1 MELKK
6 VTCPNCGSSEITKI
20 NGEQYKCNYCNT
32 TFLIDYDQED
42 AQIISK
48 KTDLKIHRSRMI
60 FVAVGLILALLLF
73 GGLYLSN
80 LDYTESEAV
89 QESSAKPELRLL
101 DTSDI
106 EAGIDLSEFTKAADT
121 YAQDGVKEGYTGS
134 WKRTDKPRLVGEYLL
149 NSQNDNRLIFFYEY
163 SWVKDDGESDKRYV
177 PISFDDIFM
186 TEDGRIKSD
195 YKPSVDMHLEFL
207 GNYFV
212 NGYFDLSSAYR
223 ENITAHPEYTVTEI
237 GIRNNGDGEEMTE
250 AEVIAL
256 LKERGFTDNPIT
268 TEYTA
273 DGEMIDKKEV
283 GESDETHPYY
293 QTIFLSETGEYWT
306 IIVMKGS
313 VIANPVGYNMES
325 NAHGAQLILSESEVI
340 TSYDSV
346 TNSFYESIPNESEL
360 IVKTV
365 DHIDAETLNS
375 LTVEDIEA
383 L

>member
-1 MELKK
+1 
-6 VTCPNCGSSEITKI
+6 
-20 NGEQYKCNYCNT
+20 
-32 TFLIDYDQED
+32 
-42 AQIISK
+42 
-48 KTDLKIHRSRMI
+48 
-60 FVAVGLILALLLF
+60 
-73 GGLYLSN
+73 
-80 LDYTESEAV
+80 
-89 QESSAKPELRLL
+89 
-101 DTSDI
+101 
-106 EAGIDLSEFTKAADT
+106 
-121 YAQDGVKEGYTGS
+121 
-134 WKRTDKPRLVGEYLL
+134 
-149 NSQNDNRLIFFYEY
+149 
-163 SWVKDDGESDKRYV
+163 
-177 PISFDDIFM
+177 
-186 TEDGRIKSD
+186 
-195 YKPSVDMHLEFL
+195 MHLEFL

-212 NGYFDLSSAYR
+212 YGYFDLSSAYR

-237 GIRNNGDGEEMTE
+237 EVKNSEEGEEMTE
-250 AEVIAL
+250 SEVIEL

-346 TNSFYESIPNESEL
+346 TNSFSDSIPNESEL

>member
-48 KTDLKIHRSRMI
+48 KTDLKIHRARMI
-60 FVAVGLILALLLF
+60 FVAVGLILALILF

-106 EAGIDLSEFTKAADT
+106 EAGIDLSEFTKAAYT

-212 NGYFDLSSAYR
+212 YGYFDLSSAYR

-250 AEVIAL
+250 AEVIEL